1 MTSVRHRAHENVLMI
16 GSLILLGYLIATPI
30 FEKWSATTGLPQ
42 LQEQTVSAATIVK
55 VWIFKKTGLYY
66 CPDSHLYGK
75 FKPGMYMMQ
84 DDALE
89 RGYRPAAQEPCR

>member
-1 MTSVRHRAHENVLMI
+1 MI

-30 FEKWSATTGLPQ
+30 FEKFNGTAGIPQ
-42 LQEQTVSAATIVK
+42 LQEPTVSAATIVK

-66 CPDSHLYGK
+66 CPDSQLYGK

>member
-1 MTSVRHRAHENVLMI
+1 MITLRHRVHENVLII
-16 GSLILLGYLIATPI
+16 GSLILLGYLIAAPL
-30 FEKWSATTGLPQ
+30 FERLNGTAGLPQ
-42 LQEQTVSAATIVK
+42 LKEPTVSAATIVK

-66 CPDSHLYGK
+66 CPDSQLYGR

>member
-1 MTSVRHRAHENVLMI
+1 MITVRHRAHENILMI

-30 FEKWSATTGLPQ
+30 FEKFNGTAGIPQ
-42 LQEQTVSAATIVK
+42 LQEPTVSAATIVK

-66 CPDSHLYGK
+66 CPDSQLYGK